1 MMYPEGNWWT
11 GVVENRHDPMKLGR
25 CQVRIMGY
33 HSPDLRKMPTEKL
46 PWSVPMMPI
55 VSGSQTGV
63 GWSPTGPVEGTHV
76 VGFFRDGEDGQEP
89 VMMGTLPGIPKKGGD
104 KKGGPFMDNR
114 WRVSSSM
121 YELSPENN
129 AFAKNN
135 KTGMPD
141 IEGSVPRRPGA
152 FVFAQKGQQVDALA
166 TVTVKQNTFKIWELD
181 PTPYPSKRLIQM
193 PTIPRTALGYD
204 DLRGSHAFRQ
214 DEHESNKIS
223 DASNVEKSQVYFREA
238 GRNVLGQF
246 ELARSSSQMGKSLPN
261 SFQEPS
267 QFYKARYPYNHV
279 IETESGHLIERDD
292 TPQAERLLWQHRTGT
307 FTEFGPTGIRIERTH
322 ADRYETTSGN
332 AFEGVVGFKA
342 ITGSGIHLNA
352 TGSEIV
358 MKGTGSAEINFETTS
373 GNMNMNIGGFLN
385 QTAKGSM
392 MNAQKFFGI
401 EADQYALTGPNGS
414 LRWSAVPD
422 ADNPKNTTGLFA
434 LESKQI
440 SFSGASDISGAAS
453 GNINWSPKGGFL
465 VKGGY
470 SKEFYT
476 NEFIGNNRTPGTD
489 WNGKEIE
496 SMMGNIVLKV
506 NTGNPKL
513 GAIEFIVKPA
523 PIPDMVDMPTNLNGL
538 TFLKLNPV
546 ATQSIMMQTPTF
558 IDTTATIGT
567 FHKTGLALIDYGA
580 LAMINAK
587 LMLLDSKMTF
597 IGGVGAS
604 PAVLG
609 DQFATEYAAH
619 LHLSPAGPTGPP
631 TTAAKVMTLLS
642 KKIIFGG

>member
-1 MMYPEGNWWT
+1 MMYPEFHWWT

-33 HSPDLRKMPTEKL
+33 HSPDLNKMPTELL
-46 PWSVPMMPI
+46 PWAVPMMP
-55 VSGSQTGV
+55 VSSASQTGV

-89 VMMGTLPGIPKKGGD
+89 VIMGTLPGVPKKGGD
-104 KKGGPFMDNR
+104 KTGGPFKDNR

-121 YELSPENN
+121 YELSAENG

-141 IEGSVPRRPGA
+141 IEGSVPRRPGG
-152 FVFAQKGQQVDALA
+152 FVFAQKGQALDADASVIL
-166 TVTVKQNTFKIWELD
+166 KNNTFKLWELD

-193 PTIPRTALGYD
+193 PTVPRVSLGYD
-204 DLRGSHAFRQ
+204 DIRGSHQFRQ
-214 DEHESNKIS
+214 DELISNKIS
-223 DASNVEKSQVYFREA
+223 DSSNVEKSQVYFREG
-238 GRNVLGQF
+238 GRKVLGQF
-246 ELARSSSQMGKSLPN
+246 ELARSSSQLGKSLPN
-261 SFQEPS
+261 SFQEPP
-267 QFYKARYPYNHV
+267 QFYKARYPYNHA

-307 FTEFGPTGIRIERTH
+307 FTEFAPTGVRIERTH

-332 AFEGVVGFKA
+332 SYEGVVGFKA

-352 TGSEIV
+352 VGSEIV
-358 MKGTGSAEINFETTS
+358 MKGTGSAELNFETTS
-373 GNMNMNIGGFLN
+373 GNMHFNSGGFFAVASKGTMIN
-385 QTAKGSM
+385 AGTAFSV
-392 MNAQKFFGI
+392 N
-401 EADQYALTGPNGS
+401 ADQHAITGPNGT
-414 LRWSAVPD
+414 LFWSAVPD
-422 ADNPKNTTGLFA
+422 PQKPKNTIGQFF
-434 LESKQI
+434 LESRNI
-440 SFSGASDISGAAS
+440 VFSGASDISGSSS
-453 GNINWSPKGGFL
+453 GNINWSPKGGYII
-465 VKGGY
+465 KGGY

-523 PIPDMVDMPTNLNGL
+523 PLPDMVDMPTNVNGL

-642 KKIIFGG
+642 KKVIFGG

>member
-1 MMYPEGNWWT
+1 MMYPEWKWWV
-11 GVVENRHDPMKLGR
+11 GVVENRHDPLKIGR
-25 CQVRIMGY
+25 CQVRIMSY
-33 HSPDLRKMPTEKL
+33 HSPDLRKMPTEML
-46 PWSVPMMPI
+46 PWAVPMTPI
-55 VSGSQTGV
+55 NSASQTGV

-89 VMMGTLPGIPKKGGD
+89 VMMGTLPGVPKKGGD
-104 KKGGPFMDNR
+104 KAGGPFKDNR
-114 WRVSSSM
+114 WRNTQSM
-121 YELSPENN
+121 YELGGENG
-129 AFAKNN
+129 AFAKNI

-141 IEGSVPRRPGA
+141 IEGSIPRRPGS
-152 FVFAQKGQQVDALA
+152 FVFTQKGQQVDATA
-166 TVTVKQNTFKIWELD
+166 SVVTLNNTFKLWELD

-193 PTIPRTALGYD
+193 PTTPRTALGYD
-204 DLRGSHAFRQ
+204 DLRGAHGFAQ
-214 DEHESNKIS
+214 DEFEPTKIS
-223 DASNVEKSQVYFREA
+223 DAANVEKSQVYIREG
-238 GRNVLGQF
+238 GRKVIGQF
-246 ELARSSSQMGKSLPN
+246 ELARSQSQMGKKLPN
-261 SFQEPS
+261 SFQEPP

-279 IETESGHLIERDD
+279 IETESGHLVERDD

-322 ADRYETTSGN
+322 ADRFDTTTGN
-332 AFEGVVGFKA
+332 SHEGVVGFKA
-342 ITGSGIHLNA
+342 ITGQGIHLNA

-358 MKGTGSAEINFETTS
+358 LKGSGSSEINFETAS
-373 GNMNMNIGGFLN
+373 GNMNINLGGFHVEN
-385 QTAKGSM
+385 NKGTLFMSGS
-392 MNAQKFFGI
+392 FFGTI
-401 EADQYALTGPNGS
+401 ADMYSMGGPNGS
-414 LRWSAVPD
+414 LLWSAVPD
-422 ADNPKNTTGLFA
+422 PEDPKNNMGKLAIKTRAVEFT
-434 LESKQI
+434 
-440 SFSGASDISGAAS
+440 GASDISGASS

-489 WNGKEIE
+489 WNAKEIE
-496 SMMGNIVLKV
+496 AMMGNIVLKV

-538 TFLKLNPV
+538 TFFKLNPV

-558 IDTTATIGT
+558 IDTTATIAT
-567 FHKTGLALIDYGA
+567 FHKTGLAILDYGA
-580 LAMINAK
+580 LSMIKSK
-587 LMLLDSKMTF
+587 LMLLDSKLTF

-642 KKIIFGG
+642 KKVIFGG

>member
-1 MMYPEGNWWT
+1 MMYPEWIWWV
-11 GVVENRHDPMKLGR
+11 GVVENRQDPLKMGR

-46 PWSVPMMPI
+46 PWSVPMTPI
-55 VSGSQTGV
+55 NSASQTGV

-114 WRVSSSM
+114 WRTVESM
-121 YELSPENN
+121 YEPGGDDGG
-129 AFAKNN
+129 FVKNMS
-135 KTGMPD
+135 TGQPD
-141 IEGSVPRRPGA
+141 IEGVLPRRPA
-152 FVFAQKGQQVDALA
+152 SFVFTQKGQQIDANA
-166 TVTVKQNTFKIWELD
+166 TAVTINNTFKLWELD

-204 DLRGSHAFRQ
+204 DLRGSHQFIQ
-214 DEHESNKIS
+214 DPSEPSKLEDN
-223 DASNVEKSQVYFREA
+223 SNVEKSQVYIRESA
-238 GRNVLGQF
+238 RGVIGQF
-246 ELARSSSQMGKSLPN
+246 ELARSQSQMGKSLPN
-261 SFQEPS
+261 SFQEPTS
-267 QFYKARYPYNHV
+267 FYKARYPYNHV
-279 IETESGHLIERDD
+279 IETESGHLVERDD
-292 TPQAERLLWQHRTGT
+292 TPQSERLLWQHRTGT

-322 ADRYETTSGN
+322 GDRYETTTGN
-332 AFEGVVGFKA
+332 SHEGVVGFKA
-342 ITGSGIHLNA
+342 ITGQSIHLNA
-352 TGSEIV
+352 TSSEVVI
-358 MKGTGSAEINFETTS
+358 KGTGSAEINLETTS
-373 GNMNMNIGGFLN
+373 GNLNENIGGFAVRN
-385 QTAKGSM
+385 SKGTLINSG
-392 MNAQKFFGI
+392 KFFGVRSDI
-401 EADQYALTGPNGS
+401 VSMTTPSGELQWS
-414 LRWSAVPD
+414 LVPD
-422 ADNPKNTTGLFA
+422 PSEPKNNIGKFA
-434 LESKQI
+434 LRTRVVE
-440 SFSGASDISGAAS
+440 FTGASDISGASS

-489 WNGKEIE
+489 WNAKEIE
-496 SMMGNIVLKV
+496 AMMGNIVLKV

-513 GAIEFIVKPA
+513 GGIEFIVKPA
-523 PIPDMVDMPTNLNGL
+523 PIPDMIDMPTNLNAL

-558 IDTTATIGT
+558 IDTTATIAT

-587 LMLLDSKMTF
+587 LMMLDSNMTF

-609 DQFATEYAAH
+609 DQFATEYSAH
-619 LHLSPAGPTGPP
+619 IHLSPAGPTGPP

-642 KKIIFGG
+642 KKIILGG

>member
-1 MMYPEGNWWT
+1 MMYPEWNWWT

-33 HSPDLRKMPTEKL
+33 HSPDMVKMPTEML
-46 PWSVPMMPI
+46 PWAIPMSPI
-55 VSGSQTGV
+55 NSASQTGV
-63 GWSPTGPVEGTHV
+63 GWSPTGPVEGTHC
-76 VGFFRDGEDGQEP
+76 VGFFRDGSDGQEP

-104 KKGGPFMDNR
+104 KKGGPFKDNR
-114 WRVSSSM
+114 WRNVSSM
-121 YELSPENN
+121 YELSAENG

-135 KTGMPD
+135 KTGQPD
-141 IEGSVPRRPGA
+141 IEGSVPRRPGS
-152 FVFAQKGQQVDALA
+152 FVFAQKGQAVDADG
-166 TVTVKQNTFKIWELD
+166 TVTLKNNTFKIWELD

-204 DLRGSHAFRQ
+204 DIRGSHAFRQ
-214 DEHESNKIS
+214 DEFVSKKLS
-223 DASNVEKSQVYFREA
+223 DGSNVEKSQVYFREG
-238 GRNVLGQF
+238 GRKVLGQF
-246 ELARSSSQMGKSLPN
+246 ELAKSQSQMGKNLPN
-261 SFQEPS
+261 SFQEPP

-322 ADRYETTSGN
+322 GDRYETTSSN
-332 AFEGVVGFKA
+332 SYEGVVGFKA
-342 ITGSGIHLNA
+342 ITGQGIHLNA
-352 TGSEIV
+352 TGSEVVI
-358 MKGTGSAEINFETTS
+358 KGTGSAEINMETTS
-373 GNMNMNIGGFLN
+373 GNMHMNIGGFTVLN
-385 QTAKGSM
+385 SKGIM
-392 MNAQKFFGI
+392 MKGDKFFGTQ
-401 EADQYALTGPNGS
+401 ADQYSITGPNGK
-414 LRWSAVPD
+414 LLWSAVPD
-422 ADNPKNTTGLFA
+422 PDKPKNTIGQFYLNTRNIL
-434 LESKQI
+434 
-440 SFSGASDISGAAS
+440 FSGASDISGSSS

-465 VKGGY
+465 IKGGY

-523 PIPDMVDMPTNLNGL
+523 PIPDMVDMPTNMNGL
-538 TFLKLNPV
+538 TFFKLNPV
-546 ATQSIMMQTPTF
+546 ATQAIMMQTPTF
-558 IDTTATIGT
+558 IDTTATLST
-567 FHKTGLALIDYGA
+567 FHKTGLAILDYGA

-587 LMLLDSKMTF
+587 LMLIDSKMAF

-619 LHLSPAGPTGPP
+619 MHLSPAGPTGPP

-642 KKIIFGG
+642 KKVIFGG